1 MHLMNWLSA
10 SVSTSVRGEGLSF
23 RVQSIQL
30 CVNVKPRR
38 KDISIDLRGAI
49 VAAHQPMK
57 GYEAIFK
64 QNLSSLFYSPTA
76 TFGWSLIHYGS
87 SQWVAMHVWFGR
99 FFYSRFPSWRSH
111 KGICIS
117 SWDRTWDFLFV
128 SKMWNSLH
136 CSESEKRLFTS
147 EKC

>member
-49 VAAHQPMK
+49 VAAHQPME

-64 QNLSSLFYSPTA
+64 QT
-76 TFGWSLIHYGS
+76 
-87 SQWVAMHVWFGR
+87 
-99 FFYSRFPSWRSH
+99 
-111 KGICIS
+111 
-117 SWDRTWDFLFV
+117 
-128 SKMWNSLH
+128 
-136 CSESEKRLFTS
+136 
-147 EKC
+147 